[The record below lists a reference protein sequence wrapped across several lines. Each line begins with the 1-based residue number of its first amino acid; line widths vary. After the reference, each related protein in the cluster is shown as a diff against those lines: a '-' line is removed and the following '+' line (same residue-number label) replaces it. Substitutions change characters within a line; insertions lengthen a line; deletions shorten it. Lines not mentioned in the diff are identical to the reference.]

1 MEFRKATC
9 LCPAMSGP
17 VGSIRAD
24 GNLDYLRSVL
34 M

>member
-1 MEFRKATC
+1 MEFRKAIC

-17 VGSIRAD
+17 VGSRRAH
-24 GNLDYLRSVL
+24 GNPDDLRSVL